1 LAPNSP
7 IPERYLLAPGMVL
20 RLPNEESMKY
30 RQLDSTYKEDVIAEA
45 LYARELEHFHYDFDK
60 KNFEHMLQT
69 TPRGEDRKNL
79 EQRLASTILQ
89 MKSVEDVYAALLAQ
103 ITDKVAHEAAI
114 QRAIKKRNEE
124 KP

>member
-1 LAPNSP
+1 
-7 IPERYLLAPGMVL
+7 MVL